1 LSGVLNKFS
10 KKTLHDSDRCATIK
24 PLAICPVPTQV
35 FQRLTVA
42 NIKSAIKRVE
52 VAERNRLRNKSF
64 KSAVR
69 TLVKNCLIAAE
80 KYKSD
85 PTPEALAEVQA
96 KMSDSYSKIDKA
108 VKKGIL
114 HKNNGAH
121 KKARLAA
128 ALKPTATAA

>member
-1 LSGVLNKFS
+1 MYAN
-10 KKTLHDSDRCATIK
+10 IK

-69 TLVKNCLIAAE
+69 TMMKSYFVAAE

-85 PTPEALAEVQA
+85 PTPEALAEVQ
-96 KMSDSYSKIDKA
+96 KRMSDAYSKIDKA

-114 HKNNGAH
+114 HKNNAAH
-121 KKARLAA
+121 KKARIAH
-128 ALKPTATAA
+128 ALKPAAVAA

>member
-1 LSGVLNKFS
+1 VRSIKSL
-10 KKTLHDSDRCATIK
+10 KKTLHKVAIYATIK
-24 PLAICPVPTQV
+24 PLAICPIPTQV

-69 TLVKNCLIAAE
+69 TLVKNCLVAAE

-96 KMSDSYSKIDKA
+96 KMSASYSKIDKA

-128 ALKPTATAA
+128 ALKPAPVAA

>member
-1 LSGVLNKFS
+1 MVKSL
-10 KKTLHDSDRCATIK
+10 KKTLQISDRCATII
-24 PLAICPVPTQV
+24 PLAICLVPTQV

-69 TLVKNCLIAAE
+69 TLMKSCLIAAE

-85 PTPEALAEVQA
+85 PSPEALADVQA
-96 KMSDSYSKIDKA
+96 KMSASYSKIDKA

-114 HKNNGAH
+114 HKNNAAH
-121 KKARLAA
+121 KKARLAN
-128 ALKPTATAA
+128 ALKPAAAAA

>member
-1 LSGVLNKFS
+1 MYAN
-10 KKTLHDSDRCATIK
+10 IK
-24 PLAICPVPTQV
+24 PLAICPVPTKV

-69 TLVKNCLIAAE
+69 TLMKSCLIAAE

-85 PTPEALAEVQA
+85 PTPEALADVQV
-96 KMSDSYSKIDKA
+96 KMSASYSKIDKA

-128 ALKPTATAA
+128 ALKSVAVAA

>member
-1 LSGVLNKFS
+1 MLNKLD
-10 KKTLHDSDRCATIK
+10 KALRKVATCANIK
-24 PLAICPVPTQV
+24 PLAIRPVPTQV

-69 TLVKNCLIAAE
+69 TMMKSYFVAAE

-85 PTPEALAEVQA
+85 PTPEALAEVQK
-96 KMSDSYSKIDKA
+96 KMSDAYSKIDKA

-114 HKNNGAH
+114 HKNNAAH
-121 KKARLAA
+121 KKARIAY
-128 ALKPTATAA
+128 ALKPAAVAA

>member
-1 LSGVLNKFS
+1 LNVDD
-10 KKTLHDSDRCATIK
+10 KKALHEVDMYANIK

-69 TLVKNCLIAAE
+69 TLMKSYFVAAE

-85 PTPEALAEVQA
+85 PTPEALAEVQK
-96 KMSDSYSKIDKA
+96 KMSDAYSKIDKA

-121 KKARLAA
+121 KKARIAH
-128 ALKPTATAA
+128 ALKPAAVAA